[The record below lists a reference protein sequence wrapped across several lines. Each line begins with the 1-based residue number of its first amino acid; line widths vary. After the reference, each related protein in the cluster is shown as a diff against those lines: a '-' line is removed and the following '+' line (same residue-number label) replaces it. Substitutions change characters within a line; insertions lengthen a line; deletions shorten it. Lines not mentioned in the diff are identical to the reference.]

1 MIPARG
7 TEITSPPR
15 MGILNRES
23 PDSTRSSKLIVNVCA
38 FFPTVPAA
46 GLGAAFS
53 DSGDG
58 KLERVTENDRVPF
71 STVPAS
77 AMGLAFPESAD
88 EKLEGVTENDRV
100 PFSMVPESA
109 VGSAFLDSSDD
120 KHVRVTRTTFPASL
134 AIPPA

>member
-53 DSGDG
+53 DSGD
-58 KLERVTENDRVPF
+58 
-71 STVPAS
+71 
-77 AMGLAFPESAD
+77 
-88 EKLEGVTENDRV
+88 EKLEGVTENDRF

-120 KHVRVTRTTFPASL
+120 KPVRVTRTTFPASP
-134 AIPPA
+134 AIRSEEHTSELQ